1 MMFTVAISVKLKGS
15 TGPTS
20 LYVTEG
26 SLKHIPEAAADS
38 SPQGKEEN
46 ERFSQKQENRNE
58 NTFQGAQS
66 LLGQ

>member
-1 MMFTVAISVKLKGS
+1 MIFTVAISVKN
-15 TGPTS
+15 TRQHWTN
-20 LYVTEG
+20 VTEG

-58 NTFQGAQS
+58 NTFQAAQS

>member
-1 MMFTVAISVKLKGS
+1 M
-15 TGPTS
+15 S

-58 NTFQGAQS
+58 NTFQAAQS